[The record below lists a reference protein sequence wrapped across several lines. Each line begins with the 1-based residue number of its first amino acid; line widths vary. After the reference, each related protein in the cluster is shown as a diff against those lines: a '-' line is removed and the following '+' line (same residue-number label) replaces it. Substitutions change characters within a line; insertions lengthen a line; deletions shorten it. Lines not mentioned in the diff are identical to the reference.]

1 MTFAAF
7 FSIMHS
13 GDKLMK
19 QETKQQV
26 SRSIADFRLPRY
38 NEIPNV
44 GLYLEQATK
53 YVCEYLEPLGEYT
66 LTPSM
71 ISNYVKKGLIANP
84 VKKQYSRDHIAYLF
98 FIAMAKSVLSLDALT
113 GFIKLQQQTYTLP
126 KAYDY
131 FAQQFESLLRFTFEI
146 DDTLENVGE
155 DSTDEKRLLYTCI
168 VAAVQKVYLE
178 KCLEAIARET
188 N

>member
-1 MTFAAF
+1 
-7 FSIMHS
+7 
-13 GDKLMK
+13 MK
-19 QETKQQV
+19 EITKQKV
-26 SRSIADFRLPRY
+26 SQTVKDFHFPRY

-53 YVCEYLEPLGEYT
+53 YVCEYLAPLGEYT

-84 VKKQYSRDHIAYLF
+84 VKKQYGREQIAYLF
-98 FIAMAKSVLSLDALT
+98 FIAIAKSVLSLDALT
-113 GFIKLQQQTYTLP
+113 GFIKIQQSSYTLP

-131 FAQQFESLLRFTFEI
+131 FCEQFEELLRFTFELQ
-146 DDTLENVGE
+146 DTMEVVGE
-155 DSTDEKRLLYTCI
+155 DNTDEKRLLFTCI

-178 KCLEAIARET
+178 KCLEAIAQEE

>member
-1 MTFAAF
+1 MT
-7 FSIMHS
+7 M
-13 GDKLMK
+13 KL
-19 QETKQQV
+19 ETKQ
-26 SRSIADFRLPRY
+26 RIAASVKDFRLPRY

-53 YVCEYLEPLGEYT
+53 YISEYLAPLGEYS

-84 VKKQYSRDHIAYLF
+84 VKKQYSLEQIAYLF
-98 FIAMAKSVLSLDALT
+98 FIAVAKSVLSLDALT
-113 GFIKLQQQTYTLP
+113 GFIQLQQQTYTLP

-131 FAQQFESLLRFTFEI
+131 FCEEFENLLQFTFEVK
-146 DDTLENVGE
+146 DTIEMSGE
-155 DSTDEKRLLYTCI
+155 DNTDEKRLLFTCL

-178 KCLEAIARET
+178 KCLEAIAKENT
-188 N
+188 

>member
-1 MTFAAF
+1 
-7 FSIMHS
+7 
-13 GDKLMK
+13 MK
-19 QETKQQV
+19 QQTKAQ
-26 SRSIADFRLPRY
+26 IAASLRDFRLPRY
-38 NEIPNV
+38 TEIPNV

-53 YVCEYLEPLGEYT
+53 YISEYLSPLGEYT

-84 VKKQYSRDHIAYLF
+84 VKKQYSREHIAYLF

-113 GFIKLQQQTYTLP
+113 GFIKVQQRTYPLP

-131 FAQQFESLLRFTFEI
+131 FVEEFENLLQFTFELKDAMETVG
-146 DDTLENVGE
+146 DDN
-155 DSTDEKRLLYTCI
+155 TDEKRLLYTCI

-178 KCLEAIARET
+178 KCLEAIAQEDE

>member
-1 MTFAAF
+1 
-7 FSIMHS
+7 
-13 GDKLMK
+13 MK
-19 QETKQQV
+19 QETKQQIGQ
-26 SRSIADFRLPRY
+26 SIADFRLPRY

-53 YVCEYLEPLGEYT
+53 YVCEYLAPLGEYT

-84 VKKQYSRDHIAYLF
+84 VKKQYGREQIAYLF
-98 FIAMAKSVLSLDALT
+98 FIAFAKSVLSLDALT
-113 GFIKLQQQTYTLP
+113 GFIKLQQKTYPLP

-131 FAQQFESLLRFTFEI
+131 FCDQLESLLFFTFEI
-146 DDTLENVGE
+146 SDSLEMCGE
-155 DSTDEKRLLYTCI
+155 DNTDEKRLLFTCM

-178 KCLEAIARET
+178 KCLEAIAQEE
-188 N
+188 

>member
-1 MTFAAF
+1 
-7 FSIMHS
+7 
-13 GDKLMK
+13 MK
-19 QETKQQV
+19 QETKQQIGQ
-26 SRSIADFRLPRY
+26 SIADFRLPRY

-53 YVCEYLEPLGEYT
+53 YVCEYLAPLGEYT

-84 VKKQYSRDHIAYLF
+84 VKKQYGRDHIAYLF

-131 FAQQFESLLRFTFEI
+131 FAREFENVLEYVFGIKSGLEVVGVEATLEKQLLRNTI
-146 DDTLENVGE
+146 
-155 DSTDEKRLLYTCI
+155 I
-168 VAAVQKVYLE
+168 AVVNKIYLE
-178 KCLEAIARET
+178 KYFAVIRAADRRG

>member
-1 MTFAAF
+1 MQD
-7 FSIMHS
+7 

-19 QETKQQV
+19 LETKQQI

-84 VKKQYSRDHIAYLF
+84 VKKQYGRDHIAYLF

-113 GFIKLQQQTYTLP
+113 GFIKLQQKTYTLP

-131 FAQQFESLLRFTFEI
+131 FAEQFESLLRFTFEV
-146 DDTLENVGE
+146 DDTIEMAGE
-155 DSTDEKRLLYTCI
+155 DTTDEKRLLFTCI

-178 KCLEAIARET
+178 KCLEAIARDE

>member
-1 MTFAAF
+1 MQ
-7 FSIMHS
+7 S
-13 GDKLMK
+13 GDNLMK
-19 QETKQQV
+19 QETKQLV

-38 NEIPNV
+38 HEIPNV

-53 YVCEYLEPLGEYT
+53 YVCEYLEPLGEYS

-84 VKKQYSRDHIAYLF
+84 VKKQYGRDHIAYLF

-113 GFIKLQQQTYTLP
+113 GFIRLQQQTYTLP

-131 FAQQFESLLRFTFEI
+131 FAEQFESLLRFTFEI
-146 DDTLENVGE
+146 DDTLETVGE

-178 KCLEAIARET
+178 KCLEAIANEE
-188 N
+188 

>member
-1 MTFAAF
+1 
-7 FSIMHS
+7 
-13 GDKLMK
+13 MK
-19 QETKQQV
+19 QQTKEQ
-26 SRSIADFRLPRY
+26 IAAALRDFRLPRY

-53 YVCEYLEPLGEYT
+53 YIGEYLSPLGEYT

-84 VKKQYSRDHIAYLF
+84 VKKQYGREQIAYLF

-113 GFIKLQQQTYTLP
+113 GFINLQQQTYPLP

-131 FAQQFESLLRFTFEI
+131 FVEEFENLLQFTFELK
-146 DDTLENVGE
+146 DNMEMVGE
-155 DSTDEKRLLYTCI
+155 DNTDEKRLLYTCI

-178 KCLEAIARET
+178 KCLEAIAREDED
-188 N
+188 

>member
-1 MTFAAF
+1 MTFDGIF
-7 FSIMHS
+7 DIIQS

-19 QETKQQV
+19 LETKQQV
-26 SRSIADFRLPRY
+26 SRSVADFRLPRY

-53 YVCEYLEPLGEYT
+53 YVGEYLAPLGEYT

-98 FIAMAKSVLSLDALT
+98 FIAVAKSVLSLDALT
-113 GFIKLQQQTYTLP
+113 GFIRVQQQSYTLP

-131 FAQQFESLLRFTFEI
+131 FAEQIESLLRFTFEL
-146 DDTLENVGE
+146 DDTLEVVGE
-155 DSTDEKRLLYTCI
+155 DNTDEKRLLYTCI

-178 KCLEAIARET
+178 KCLEAIAREDA
-188 N
+188 

>member
-1 MTFAAF
+1 MQD
-7 FSIMHS
+7 

-19 QETKQQV
+19 LETKQQI

-53 YVCEYLEPLGEYT
+53 YVCEYLAPLGEYT

-84 VKKQYSRDHIAYLF
+84 VKKQYGREQIAYLF

-113 GFIKLQQQTYTLP
+113 GFIKLQQRTYPLP

-131 FAQQFESLLRFTFEI
+131 YCEQFESLLRFSFEI
-146 DDTLENVGE
+146 SDSAEIVGE
-155 DSTDEKRLLYTCI
+155 DNTDEKRLLFTCI
-168 VAAVQKVYLE
+168 VSAVQKVYLE
-178 KCLEAIARET
+178 KCLEAIANEE
-188 N
+188 

>member
-1 MTFAAF
+1 M
-7 FSIMHS
+7 
-13 GDKLMK
+13 KL
-19 QETKQQV
+19 ETKQ
-26 SRSIADFRLPRY
+26 RIGGSIKDFRLPRY
-38 NEIPNV
+38 HEIPNV
-44 GLYLEQATK
+44 GLYLEQAAK
-53 YVCEYLEPLGEYT
+53 YVCEYLAPLGEYS

-84 VKKQYSRDHIAYLF
+84 VKKQYGREQIAYLF
-98 FIAMAKSVLSLDALT
+98 FIAVAKSVLSLDALI

-131 FAQQFESLLRFTFEI
+131 FCEEFENLLRFTFEI
-146 DDTLENVGE
+146 QDIIEMSGE
-155 DSTDEKRLLYTCI
+155 DSSDEKRLLFTCI

-178 KCLEAIARET
+178 KCLEAIANEE

>member
-1 MTFAAF
+1 
-7 FSIMHS
+7 
-13 GDKLMK
+13 MK
-19 QETKQQV
+19 QETKQLVKNSV
-26 SRSIADFRLPRY
+26 SDFRLPRY

-84 VKKQYSRDHIAYLF
+84 VKKQYSREHIAYLF
-98 FIAMAKSVLSLDALT
+98 FIAVAKSVLSLDALT
-113 GFIKLQQQTYTLP
+113 GFIKVQQQTYTLP

-131 FAQQFESLLRFTFEI
+131 FAEQFESLLRFTFELQ
-146 DDTLENVGE
+146 DSVEVVGE
-155 DSTDEKRLLYTCI
+155 DNTDEKRLLFTCI

-178 KCLEAIARET
+178 KCLDAIAKED

>member
-1 MTFAAF
+1 M
-7 FSIMHS
+7 
-13 GDKLMK
+13 KL
-19 QETKQQV
+19 ETKQQ
-26 SRSIADFRLPRY
+26 IAESLQDFRLPRY

-53 YVCEYLEPLGEYT
+53 YVGEYLAPLGEYT

-84 VKKQYSRDHIAYLF
+84 VKKQYGREQIAYLF
-98 FIAMAKSVLSLDALT
+98 FIAVAKSVLSLDALT

-131 FAQQFESLLRFTFEI
+131 FAEELENLLAFTFELK
-146 DDTLENVGE
+146 DTMEAVGE
-155 DSTDEKRLLYTCI
+155 DNTDEKRLLSTCI

-178 KCLEAIARET
+178 KCLEAITKED
-188 N
+188 